1 MKKILLMF
9 IIASSFAT
17 AIYASFPVANENVN
31 EISTI
36 VEQASNST
44 APVSEDVDW
53 ALAIVCFFVGGLGIH
68 QFMLGNTG
76 KGILYLFT
84 FGLCGIGV
92 LIDFINICMGKMS
105 R

>member
-1 MKKILLMF
+1 MKKILLTLVVV
-9 IIASSFAT
+9 ASFAT
-17 AIYASFPVANENVN
+17 AIYASFPIVNENVN
-31 EISTI
+31 EISTV

-44 APVSEDVDW
+44 APVSNDIDW
-53 ALAIVCFFVGGLGIH
+53 PLAIICWLVGIFGVH

-76 KGILYLFT
+76 KGLLYLFT

-92 LIDFINICMGKMS
+92 LIDLINILTGKMS

>member
-36 VEQASNST
+36 IEQASNST
-44 APVSEDVDW
+44 APVSDDIDW
-53 ALAIVCFFVGGLGIH
+53 PLAIICWLVGVLGIH

-92 LIDFINICMGKMS
+92 LIDFINILTGKMS